1 MPPHTV
7 SHDLKAQIPVLFHE
21 QHFPV
26 DQICNIVG
34 VKKSLVYKTLQYFQV
49 YGIAYN
55 PHAHKSGCCQIL
67 SLLDIKFVAALVEQR
82 HCIYLDEI
90 WQALSEQWNCEVLV
104 PTLSCTLQ
112 HLDFSQ
118 KCVSVWA
125 FECNEILCAAYMN
138 HIADIITNPDM
149 LMFVDESARNRN
161 SSGRKQGWAF
171 MGWHCIQHQF
181 FVLILDN
188 CNIHHSEK
196 VQALVEDEAMCKL
209 IFLPPYSLDLNPI
222 EQAFFSIKS
231 HLQQHW
237 NNFSLS
243 IIDTACHNITADMAW
258 NFIWASGYVI

>member
-181 FVLILDN
+181 FVWGQQYSILPILTIDG
-188 CNIHHSEK
+188 IITHDIIPGSVTLEHFIQFLWE
-196 VQALVEDEAMCKL
+196 LVIPL
-209 IFLPPYSLDLNPI
+209 TNPYP
-222 EQAFFSIKS
+222 
-231 HLQQHW
+231 
-237 NNFSLS
+237 
-243 IIDTACHNITADMAW
+243 
-258 NFIWASGYVI
+258 GP